1 MISLEILISFKAIVH
16 GDAPTLPET
25 GYSEEAHAFIRACLD
40 KNPNNRPSYSML
52 LRHPWLSSLMQP
64 PTEANG
70 EDALNGSVKEATEDE
85 EVAAWVKE
93 KLDRRERGLL
103 QEANKPALHA
113 VALDA
118 VPGSPLLDDPSAI
131 SAQC

>member
-1 MISLEILISFKAIVH
+1 
-16 GDAPTLPET
+16 
-25 GYSEEAHAFIRACLD
+25 
-40 KNPNNRPSYSML
+40 
-52 LRHPWLSSLMQP
+52 MQP
-64 PTEANG
+64 PTNT
-70 EDALNGSVKEATEDE
+70 DADDAPNGSTKEGGSNVTEDE

-93 KLDRRERGLL
+93 QLDRRQRGLI
-103 QEANKPALHA
+103 QDASKPALHA